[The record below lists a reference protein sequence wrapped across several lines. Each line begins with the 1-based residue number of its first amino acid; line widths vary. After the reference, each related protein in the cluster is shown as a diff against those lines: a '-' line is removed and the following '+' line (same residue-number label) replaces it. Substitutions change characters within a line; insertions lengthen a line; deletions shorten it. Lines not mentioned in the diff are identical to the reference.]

1 MNQPIQLLQLRGM
14 LALLM
19 SEAIVAVVGLLSL
32 WAIWVLRDQ
41 PDTEPELLPA
51 ELAEPGRESG

>member
-1 MNQPIQLLQLRGM
+1 M

-19 SEAIVAVVGLLSL
+19 SEAIVAVLGLLSL

>member
-51 ELAEPGRESG
+51 ELAKPGRESG